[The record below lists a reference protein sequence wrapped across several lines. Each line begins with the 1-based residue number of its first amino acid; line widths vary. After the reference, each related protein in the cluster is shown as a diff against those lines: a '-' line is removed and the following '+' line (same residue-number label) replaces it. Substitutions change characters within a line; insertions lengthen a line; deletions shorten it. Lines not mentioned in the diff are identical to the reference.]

1 MNQDWERW
9 GRDIRNIVQN
19 AIDSQDFRRLNDT
32 IANTVNDAVFQFK
45 ESVRQT
51 GEGFRQS
58 GADFEKSGPD
68 FRWDGQEYSRPDT
81 KPLTLF
87 AGNKGVKAAGIIL
100 TILGCLLLILGSLVL
115 AATVIT
121 VAVTGAFPWLGGLL
135 IGMLLLLV
143 AAGAV
148 LIWNGRTRLGRNRRF
163 HKYIEIMQG
172 RVYCNV
178 KELADKSG
186 RSAKGVVKD
195 LKQMIEKRW
204 FLQGHLDDQET
215 CLMVTDAFYEEYQQL
230 KRQREA
236 HMQAEKE
243 RREAREQERQRQER
257 TPEKPETEAEKVI
270 SLGNWY
276 VKKIRECNDA
286 IPGVEI
292 SRKIDRI
299 ELLVR
304 RIFDRV
310 REDPSAVEDIE
321 KMMEYYLPTTV
332 KLLEAYEQLD
342 GQPEAGENIRQAKEE
357 IEKTLDTL
365 NTAFEKLLDSLFED
379 VAWDISSDIS
389 VLEAMLAQ
397 EGLTEDGLQKNRK

>member
-51 GEGFRQS
+51 GEGFRQA
-58 GADFEKSGPD
+58 GADFGKSRPD

-81 KPLTLF
+81 KPRTLF

-100 TILGCLLLILGSLVL
+100 TILGCLLLIPGSLVL

-143 AAGAV
+143 AAGVV

-243 RREAREQERQRQER
+243 RREAREQERQRKER
-257 TPEKPETEAEKVI
+257 TPEEPETEAEKVI

-286 IPGVEI
+286 IRGVEI

-389 VLEAMLAQ
+389 VLEA
-397 EGLTEDGLQKNRK
+397 GLLYTSRCV

>member
-9 GRDIRNIVQN
+9 GRDIRNIVQD

-32 IANTVNDAVFQFK
+32 IANTVNDAVFQFR
-45 ESVRQT
+45 ENI
-51 GEGFRQS
+51 RQS
-58 GADFEKSGPD
+58 RAGVPPMGDFPFTQPEPA
-68 FRWDGQEYSRPDT
+68 
-81 KPLTLF
+81 KPKILF
-87 AGNKGVKAAGIIL
+87 AGNKGVKAAGITL
-100 TILGCLLLILGSLVL
+100 TIFGCLFLIPSGLGL
-115 AATVIT
+115 A
-121 VAVTGAFPWLGGLL
+121 
-135 IGMLLLLV
+135 V
-143 AAGAV
+143 AALMAFLTNAFSHLGWILLCTLPFPALAGIV
-148 LIWNGRTRLGRNRRF
+148 MLCAGQMRLSRNQRF
-163 HKYIEIMQG
+163 HQYIEIMRG

-186 RSAKGVVKD
+186 RSARSVVKD

-204 FLQGHLDDQET
+204 FLEGHLDDQET
-215 CLMVTDAFYEEYQQL
+215 CLMVTDEFYEEYRQL
-230 KRQREA
+230 QKQREA
-236 HMQAEKE
+236 QTQAEKESREARMQAEKE
-243 RREAREQERQRQER
+243 EREAQSGGRKSSGFQSEV
-257 TPEKPETEAEKVI
+257 EKVI
-270 SLGNWY
+270 SQGNWY

-310 REDPSAVEDIE
+310 EEDPSAVEDIE

-342 GQPEAGENIRQAKEE
+342 DQPEAGENIRQAKEE

-397 EGLTEDGLQKNRK
+397 EGLTEDGLKKRRK

>member
-51 GEGFRQS
+51 GEGFRQA

-100 TILGCLLLILGSLVL
+100 TILGCLLLIPGSLVL

-135 IGMLLLLV
+135 IGTLLLLV
-143 AAGAV
+143 AAGVV

-236 HMQAEKE
+236 TC
-243 RREAREQERQRQER
+243 RQRKNAGRPWNRRDRGRKEHRKSRRRKQ
-257 TPEKPETEAEKVI
+257 KKVI

-310 REDPSAVEDIE
+310 KEDPSAVEDIE

-332 KLLEAYEQLD
+332 KLLELTSSWT
-342 GQPEAGENIRQAKEE
+342 PAGSR
-357 IEKTLDTL
+357 
-365 NTAFEKLLDSLFED
+365 
-379 VAWDISSDIS
+379 
-389 VLEAMLAQ
+389 
-397 EGLTEDGLQKNRK
+397 RKYPPGKRRD